1 MNTLRRYCFIAF
13 IALFVS
19 SCSSNTVFN
28 RPVQSEDI
36 EYLNNQ
42 IGDKQTTVIL
52 EDGTPAGAPNF
63 RAHRDSIEWG
73 QGSQHTKVGFD
84 HVLRVDLQPISIPP
98 RIASGFI
105 LGAGVGAIYGGY
117 KVLWG
122 TDPKPTTN
130 EAVETLAISVGVGMA
145 AGSVLGLLKGVISQ
159 WFGAQDRYYLDWPKY
174 QVDSIVDAYSAA
186 KWKK

>member
-1 MNTLRRYCFIAF
+1 MNKLLRLAAISGVMLLA
-13 IALFVS
+13 

-42 IGDKQTTVIL
+42 VGEKRVTVRL

-63 RAHRDSIEWG
+63 RARTDSLEWG
-73 QGSQHTKVGFD
+73 QGDQRTKTSINK
-84 HVLRVDLQPISIPP
+84 VLRVELEPISIPP

-130 EAVETLAISVGVGMA
+130 EAVKTLAISVGVGMA
-145 AGSVLGLLKGVISQ
+145 AGAVLGLLKGVISQ
-159 WFGAQDRYYLDWPKY
+159 WFGAQDRYYLNWPKY
-174 QVDSIVDAYSAA
+174 QVDSIIDARNAA
-186 KWKK
+186 QWKK